1 MNAPSMPDIIYTSY
15 RNESSNKSCVVID
28 KDVSKNSKEQC
39 PNKVIFIKDRNEMK
53 YNFYD

>member
-28 KDVSKNSKEQC
+28 KDVSKNSKKQC
-39 PNKVIFIKDRNEMK
+39 PNKVIFI
-53 YNFYD
+53 